1 MFKIT
6 NDPASKKIAK
16 KHTSTHPL
24 RQMLVC
30 FYDMFF
36 RQSAAAS
43 EEAAEP
49 EADAHGKEEQ
59 GLAEGG
65 LSAIAMDSTS
75 AARNPPKPLTCGARR
90 CRLLVIGG
98 NKLRR
103 RCPRQTAPER

>member
-1 MFKIT
+1 
-6 NDPASKKIAK
+6 
-16 KHTSTHPL
+16 
-24 RQMLVC
+24 MLVC

-43 EEAAEP
+43 EEAAES

-75 AARNPPKPLTCGARR
+75 AAIFFNLMK
-90 CRLLVIGG
+90 RLLSFSRGSIFEFVRIY
-98 NKLRR
+98 
-103 RCPRQTAPER
+103 